1 MATIAFIGLGVMG
14 EPMARNLLKAGHNVQ
29 VYDVR
34 TETLEAISKEGAK
47 YSNSPADA
55 AIGTEFI
62 FTMLPSGKEVSQAA
76 LGKEGFLESMA
87 ENALFIDTSTILPA
101 DTDEISKKLEIQ
113 NRRMIDAPVGRL
125 AQNAVDGT
133 LLFMVGGSES
143 DLEIARPILD
153 ILGDEIVHCGPVGS
167 GTRMKIVNNYQSTS
181 LNVLT
186 AETLTLAKA
195 TGLDI
200 DMAIEVM
207 NETTAGR
214 GHMKATYPN
223 QVLSGNIEPGF
234 MIDLAHKDLGLAL
247 ETTAKL
253 RTPAFLGAAARQAY
267 TIAQSKGQGRKDWT
281 SIYSTLLK
289 LAGIDTVK

>member
-34 TETLEAISKEGAK
+34 AETLGTISKEGAK
-47 YSNSPADA
+47 PCSSPADA

-76 LGKEGFLESMA
+76 LGKEGFLESMS
-87 ENALFIDTSTILPA
+87 ENTLFIDTSTILPA
-101 DTDEISKKLEIQ
+101 DTDEISKKLDIQ

-143 DLEIARPILD
+143 DLELSRPILD
-153 ILGDEIVHCGPVGS
+153 ILGDKIVHCGPVGS

-289 LAGIDTVK
+289 LAEIDTVK

>member
-62 FTMLPSGKEVSQAA
+62 ITMLPSGKEVSQAA

-143 DLEIARPILD
+143 DLKIARPILN
-153 ILGDEIVHCGPVGS
+153 ILGDKIVHCGPVGS
-167 GTRMKIVNNYQSTS
+167 GARMKIVNNYQSTS

>member
-1 MATIAFIGLGVMG
+1 MTTIAFIGLGVMG
-14 EPMARNLLKAGHNVQ
+14 EPMALNLLKAGHNLQ
-29 VYDVR
+29 VYDVLP
-34 TETLEAISKEGAK
+34 ETLEAISKEDVK
-47 YSNSPADA
+47 TSNSPADA
-55 AIGTEFI
+55 AIGAEFI
-62 FTMLPSGKEVSQAA
+62 FTMLPSGKEVSEAA
-76 LGKEGFLESMA
+76 FGKGGFVESMS

-101 DTDEISKKLEIQ
+101 NTDQISQKLEKK
-113 NRRMIDAPVGRL
+113 NLRMIDAPVGRL

-133 LLFMVGGSES
+133 LLFMVGSSES
-143 DLEIARPILD
+143 DLERVRPILNL
-153 ILGDEIVHCGPVGS
+153 LGDKIVHCGPVGS

-223 QVLSGNIEPGF
+223 QVLTGNIEPGF

-281 SIYSTLLK
+281 AIYSTLLK
-289 LAGIDTVK
+289 LAGIENVR

>member
-14 EPMARNLLKAGHNVQ
+14 EPMARNLLKAGHNVK

-34 TETLEAISKEGAK
+34 AETLEAISKKGAK
-47 YSNSPADA
+47 SYSSPADA

-62 FTMLPSGKEVSQAA
+62 FTMLPSGKEVYQAA
-76 LGKEGFLESMA
+76 IGEGGFLESMP
-87 ENALFIDTSTILPA
+87 ENALYIDTSTILPA

-143 DLEIARPILD
+143 DLKIARPILN
-153 ILGDEIVHCGPVGS
+153 ILGDKIVHCGPVGS
-167 GTRMKIVNNYQSTS
+167 GARMKIVNNYQSTS

-247 ETTAKL
+247 DTTAKL

-281 SIYSTLLK
+281 AIYSTLLK

>member
-62 FTMLPSGKEVSQAA
+62 ITMLPSGKEVSQAA

-101 DTDEISKKLEIQ
+101 DTDEISKKLKIQ

-133 LLFMVGGSES
+133 LLFMVGSSES

-153 ILGDEIVHCGPVGS
+153 ILGDKIVHCGPVGS

-289 LAGIDTVK
+289 LAEIDTVK